1 MTEKEA
7 EEFQSTL
14 KKYNCPEKKVVTLP
28 KFKELMKNNVELY
41 GFKVMKK
48 SIYGALTE
56 NQSFDKNMKD
66 MDNEQTEHTEE

>member
-1 MTEKEA
+1 MTEKEG

-14 KKYNCPEKKVVTLP
+14 KKYVCPEKKVVTLA

-48 SIYGALTE
+48 NIFSALTE

-66 MDNEQTEHTEE
+66 MENEQNEE